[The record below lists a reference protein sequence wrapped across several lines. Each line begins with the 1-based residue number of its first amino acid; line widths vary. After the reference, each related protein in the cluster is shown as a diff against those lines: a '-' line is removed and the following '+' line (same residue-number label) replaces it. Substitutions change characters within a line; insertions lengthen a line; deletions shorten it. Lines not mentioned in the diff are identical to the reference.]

1 MHYILLLILPFFT
14 IHLDM
19 QYNNFV
25 KTEKKYWTI
34 VNDGVMGGLSSSEII
49 KSDENTLIF
58 TGLVSLENNGG
69 FASVRYNDNYK
80 VNKDSKLKIKL
91 IGDSKDYQI
100 RIKPNRFTRYSY
112 SKTIQTT
119 KDVQTIIIP
128 LSEFSAQF
136 RGFSIDK
143 ENFNYNSLQEIGF
156 LIGNKKSEKFR
167 LEIIEI
173 EIIN

>member
-1 MHYILLLILPFFT
+1 M
-14 IHLDM
+14 
-19 QYNNFV
+19 
-25 KTEKKYWTI
+25 
-34 VNDGVMGGLSSSEII
+34 
-49 KSDENTLIF
+49 IF